1 MQISRSFGAAVVS
14 IAASAMRSCFA
25 TCVIPA
31 VPLHVNERPPAA
43 LVSFVAEQIDVPPEA
58 IDDYLASEQNRR
70 RHAAELQ
77 DRLRLRPFGTRPA
90 AELMGWLLPHAIEND
105 RLAHLAELTAEECRR
120 RRIVVPPP
128 RPLERLCVEVPY
140 RARREIQRRL
150 TDGWSVEK
158 EQGPEGLRHAGRKP
172 ARAGSPGC
180 ARCQK
185 QRSLSRCWA

>member
-70 RHAAELQ
+70 RHAVELR

-90 AELMGWLLPHAIEND
+90 AELTGWLLPHAIEND
-105 RLAHLAELTAEECRR
+105 RLAHLAELVMEECRQ
-120 RRIVVPPP
+120 RRIIIP
-128 RPLERLCVEVPY
+128 RPQRLERFCIEARH
-140 RARREIQRRL
+140 RARREVQRRL
-150 TDGWSVEK
+150 T
-158 EQGPEGLRHAGRKP
+158 EGLTADQRRQLDALPGR
-172 ARAGSPGC
+172 RENTN
-180 ARCQK
+180 Q
-185 QRSLSRCWA
+185 